1 MSGHSHMRIP
11 SNITAEQASMFDGN
25 ENDLSTVGTMGTTTA
40 DDSSIIFDSSNA
52 SVDGLVVL
60 PPPPPAPE
68 YEKPPNFDA
77 DDYDYSLN
85 APSKKTHDKC
95 AKIMNTIDGI
105 RAEAAEAAEEQH
117 DKSVTLYTKA
127 TQYSKDSQKFM
138 VTQQKDI
145 VKLSKQSNTFQ
156 LKAKEQA
163 TQISSLKKRI
173 SELEKENNKKKTA
186 ADDMLLLQ
194 VKHLEDKLKDKVKE
208 VDRVTKEKKE
218 LQSDHDKALKAKD
231 DDLKY
236 RIGNEVKQTEA
247 KAAELKK
254 AEKELSKAEKE
265 NAALVKRGETLRGAV
280 DKLNRQKDALEI
292 QVLTLKSGV
301 GGGGQKRS
309 SSNGLDEYK
318 QKKLFA
324 ANLDNNKHR
333 AKLQAQREDKQKKND
348 YEKQNRAE
356 QISQLAPMLG
366 MLGNNAAGFG
376 GMIGAGGGALPGMGA
391 AVAGLGGMVGANG
404 GAAQWSIGPV
414 LQQIQQNPPPVP
426 INAMQQQLQV
436 QQHPG
441 NPQYNAAYQAQFM
454 EQPVPQYSQGQEQQ
468 YLSGPQQPRPQR
480 RFQQSRPQPQ
490 QHRLQEQYS
499 QSRPPRQP
507 PYQHRLQEQ
516 NQQHQPFQGG
526 VGYGGQVCFSSDSYP
541 PENFSAE
548 FNGEIDTEG
557 FGQYE
562 EGHNEHDYGQED
574 EHDYEADE
582 HDYHTHGYD

>member
-1 MSGHSHMRIP
+1 MSGHSHMTIP
-11 SNITAEQASMFDGN
+11 SNITAGQASMFDGN
-25 ENDLSTVGTMGTTTA
+25 ENDLSTVGTMGTITA
-40 DDSSIIFDSSNA
+40 DDSSIVFDSSNA
-52 SVDGLVVL
+52 SADGLVVL
-60 PPPPPAPE
+60 PSPPPAPE

-77 DDYDYSLN
+77 DAYDHSLN
-85 APSKKTHDKC
+85 APSKGKTHDKC
-95 AKIMNTIDGI
+95 TKIMNQIDGI
-105 RAEAAEAAEEQH
+105 RAEAVEAAEEQH
-117 DKSVTLYTKA
+117 NKSVALYTKA
-127 TQYSKDSQKFM
+127 TQYSKETQKFM

-145 VKLSKQSNTFQ
+145 VKLSKQSNTVQ

-173 SELEKENNKKKTA
+173 AELEKENNKKKTA

-194 VKHLEDKLKDKVKE
+194 VKHLEDKVKDKAKE

-218 LQSDHDKALKAKD
+218 LQSNHEKALKAKD

-254 AEKELSKAEKE
+254 VEKELSKAEKE
-265 NAALVKRGETLRGAV
+265 KAALVKRVETLSGAV
-280 DKLNRQKDALEI
+280 DKLNRHKDALEI
-292 QVLTLKSGV
+292 QVSTLKSGG

-309 SSNGLDEYK
+309 SSNSMGEYM
-318 QKKLFA
+318 QKKLFS
-324 ANLDNNKHR
+324 ANLETNKHR

-356 QISQLAPMLG
+356 QISQLAPMLS

-404 GAAQWSIGPV
+404 GAAQWSMGPV
-414 LQQIQQNPPPVP
+414 MQQFQQNPPPVP
-426 INAMQQQLQV
+426 INAMQQQVQV

-468 YLSGPQQPRPQR
+468 YLSGPQQHSQPQPRPQR

-499 QSRPPRQP
+499 QSRPPP
-507 PYQHRLQEQ
+507 HQHRLQEQ

-526 VGYGGQVCFSSDSYP
+526 VGDGGQVYFSSERYP
-541 PENFSAE
+541 PENFSHE
-548 FNGEIDTEG
+548 FNGE
-557 FGQYE
+557 
-562 EGHNEHDYGQED
+562 NEHDYGQGV
-574 EHDYEADE
+574 EHDYGLGDGHDYDQDE
-582 HDYHTHGYD
+582 HDYHTHEYD